1 MKGWLEWAVA
11 ERPLLGETVSGD
23 QFCVESFDNVTLL
36 AVSDGLGHGEEAAAA
51 SHRALQTVRENSG
64 RSLPEIMD
72 RCDQNLRETRGAVM
86 TLAKVD
92 SQLNS
97 LSWLSVGN
105 VSCALLNSETGSW
118 DEVFLRPGILG
129 GHRYQSREAEV
140 LPLRQG
146 DYVIFAT
153 DGVKPG
159 YLSRVSLSG
168 SPGEIARGV
177 LAGYGKADDD
187 ALVLVARYRSQVR

>member
-1 MKGWLEWAVA
+1 MTGWLEWAVA
-11 ERPLLGETVSGD
+11 GRPLLGESISGD
-23 QFCVESFDNVTLL
+23 QFCVEIFDSMALL
-36 AVSDGLGHGEEAAAA
+36 AVSDGLGHGEEAAMA
-51 SHRALQTVRENSG
+51 SHRALQTVRENS
-64 RSLPEIMD
+64 RRPLPEIME
-72 RCDQNLRETRGAVM
+72 RCEQELRETRGAVM

-105 VSCALLNSETGSW
+105 VSCALLNSESGSW

-129 GHRYQSREAEV
+129 GHRYQSRGAEV
-140 LPLRQG
+140 LPLRPG
-146 DYVIFAT
+146 DYVIFTT

-159 YLSRVSLSG
+159 YLTRVSLSG
-168 SPGEIARGV
+168 SPGEIARGI

-187 ALVLVARYRSQVR
+187 ALILVARYQSQVR